1 MAGLLHGQR
10 ALVTGASRGIGRA
23 VAGRLREDGATVL
36 TVARGGEADRH
47 SIAADLIACRVSPRA
62 ATITGAEFRID
73 GGALP
78 IV

>member
-1 MAGLLHGQR
+1 MVGPQEGRR

-23 VAGRLREDGATVL
+23 VADRLREYGATVL
-36 TVARGGEADRH
+36 TVARGGDADRH
-47 SIAADLIACRVSPRA
+47 SIAADLIAFPVWPRA
-62 ATITGAEFRID
+62 ATVTGTEFRID